1 MILYFL
7 KNQFDHSPS
16 KLKFQFIAGLL
27 LSASLSAAYAENQLI
42 ENPPKESEFI
52 SDSWVVKYQ
61 ANDFTDEITNA
72 TVLYI
77 PKNYGEQAAIQL
89 RCKPFFTNFSL
100 QYTEQEKN
108 LLDDGELPNA
118 SAKFAKHGYIYDDKQ
133 SLKVTIEDDYENY
146 DVSVGGQNKH
156 LTNLFKTE
164 NKIQP
169 GLLGMSFFYSFT
181 FQEMPSFRPGKTP
194 DDARDFFEQ
203 INQAVKNGQT
213 VKFTLESNQDLVR
226 KFEWNTQRMNAF
238 VPQEVMDFCLT
249 NRKLK

>member
-1 MILYFL
+1 MSLYFL
-7 KNQFDHSPS
+7 ENQIDHSVS
-16 KLKFQFIAGLL
+16 KLNLKLVIGLL
-27 LSASLSAAYAENQLI
+27 LSTSLTVAHAENLLI
-42 ENPPKESEFI
+42 ENPPKESQYI

-61 ANDFTDEITNA
+61 ANDFTDEISNA

-77 PKNYGEQAAIQL
+77 PKNYGKEAAIQL

-108 LLDDGELPNA
+108 LLDDGKLPNA

-133 SLKVTIEDDYENY
+133 SLKVTVKDNYENY
-146 DVSVGGQNKH
+146 NVSVGGQNKH

-164 NKIQP
+164 KKIQP

-181 FQEMPSFRPGKTP
+181 FKEMPSFRPGETP
-194 DDARDFFEQ
+194 DDAKDFFKQ

-213 VKFTLESNQDLVR
+213 VKFTLESKQDLVR
-226 KFEWNTQRMNAF
+226 KFEWNTQRMNDF

>member
-1 MILYFL
+1 MSLYFFG
-7 KNQFDHSPS
+7 NQFNHSIS
-16 KLKFQFIAGLL
+16 KLKFQFITGLV
-27 LSASLSAAYAENQLI
+27 LSASLTTAYAENQLV
-42 ENPPKESEFI
+42 ENPPKDSKFI
-52 SDSWVVKYQ
+52 SNSWVVKYQ
-61 ANDFTDEITNA
+61 ANDFTDEITSA
-72 TVLYI
+72 TVLFI

-89 RCKPFFTNFSL
+89 RCNPFFTNFSL
-100 QYTEQEKN
+100 QYTEQEQN

-133 SLKVTIEDDYENY
+133 SLKVTVEDDYETY

-181 FQEMPSFRPGKTP
+181 FKEMPSFRPGKTP
-194 DDARDFFEQ
+194 DDAQDFFNQ
-203 INQAVKNGQT
+203 INHAVKNGKT
-213 VKFTLESNQDLVR
+213 VKFTLESEQDLIR

>member
-1 MILYFL
+1 MSVYFL
-7 KNQFDHSPS
+7 ENQFNHSTN
-16 KLKFQFIAGLL
+16 KLKVKFVTGLL
-27 LSASLSAAYAENQLI
+27 LSASLNAAYAENQLI
-42 ENPPKESEFI
+42 ENPPKNSEFI

-61 ANDFTDEITNA
+61 ANDFTDEVTNA

-77 PKNYGEQAAIQL
+77 PKKYGEQAAIQL

-108 LLDDGELPNA
+108 LFDNGELPNA

-133 SLKVTIEDDYENY
+133 SLKVTVEDDYENY

-164 NKIQP
+164 SKIQP

-203 INQAVKNGQT
+203 INYAVKNGKA
-213 VKFTLESNQDLVR
+213 VKFRLESKQDLVR
-226 KFEWNTQRMNAF
+226 KFEWNTQRMNEF
-238 VPQEVMDFCLT
+238 VPQEVMNFCLT

>member
-1 MILYFL
+1 MSLYFL
-7 KNQFDHSPS
+7 ENRFNRSISKVKLQFVT
-16 KLKFQFIAGLL
+16 GLL
-27 LSASLSAAYAENQLI
+27 LSASLTVTYAENQLI
-42 ENPPKESEFI
+42 ENPPKDSEFI
-52 SDSWVVKYQ
+52 SDSWIVKYQ
-61 ANDFTDEITNA
+61 ANDFTDEVTNA

-100 QYTEQEKN
+100 QYTEQENN

-133 SLKVTIEDDYENY
+133 SLKVTVKDDYENY
-146 DVSVGGQNKH
+146 NVSVGGQNKH

-169 GLLGMSFFYSFT
+169 GQLGMSFFYSFT

-194 DDARDFFEQ
+194 DDAKDFFEQ
-203 INQAVKNGQT
+203 INQAVKNNQT
-213 VKFTLESNQDLVR
+213 VKFKLESNQDLVR